1 MTWILSGGGKRVLFP
16 TEALF
21 LLCLEENR
29 FSLWTGTLLRLRE
42 GFSVYEGKIPKAG
55 KFVEGKFTKAL
66 KTLTEVKSCG
76 KRSCSIWQ
84 QSVPFAHQKHVF
96 RSPSF

>member
-1 MTWILSGGGKRVLFP
+1 MLFP

-66 KTLTEVKSCG
+66 A
-76 KRSCSIWQ
+76 
-84 QSVPFAHQKHVF
+84 SVNSSSQKPCRNSEF
-96 RSPSF
+96 GNDCKFC